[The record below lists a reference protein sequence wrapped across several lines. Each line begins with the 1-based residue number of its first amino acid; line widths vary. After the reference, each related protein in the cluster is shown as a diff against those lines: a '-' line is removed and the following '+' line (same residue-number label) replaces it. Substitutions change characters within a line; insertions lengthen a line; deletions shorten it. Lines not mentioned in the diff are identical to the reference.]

1 MFGMAFKVYCFDSL
15 VFVVCR
21 RGSFCSGIGYGFTIN
36 EALRNMIF
44 LREQIGVK

>member
-1 MFGMAFKVYCFDSL
+1 MFGMAFKVYCSNSL

-21 RGSFCSGIGYGFTIN
+21 RGSFYRGIGYGFTVN